1 MDPSKSIRPFFKKTG
16 NVATAGGSVVMNLTD
31 TNLSSMSC
39 TYIKVFR
46 STDIDAPPA
55 LFFIEPVGIAAV
67 SSNNPFNATPSA
79 LVGVVGGDASPV
91 CELFLSDRDAV
102 SQVKIT
108 NWSSDNGD
116 RQFIVTYGNWRNRNW
131 IAMQLKTGAQHDT
144 LRSAVQGGPAGN
156 RDIRGS

>member
-16 NVATAGGSVVMNLTD
+16 NVATNGGSVVMNLTD

-39 TYIKVFR
+39 TYIKVMR
-46 STDIDAPPA
+46 STDIDASPA

-67 SSNNPFNATPSA
+67 SSNNPFHATPSA
-79 LVGVVGGDASPV
+79 LVGVVGSDALPAA
-91 CELFLSDRDAV
+91 ELFLSDRDAV

-108 NWSSDNGD
+108 NWSSNNGD

-131 IAMQLKTGAQHDT
+131 IAMQMNTGVQHDA
-144 LRSAVQGGPAGN
+144 LRVTAQAGPQGGS
-156 RDIRGS
+156 DVRGS